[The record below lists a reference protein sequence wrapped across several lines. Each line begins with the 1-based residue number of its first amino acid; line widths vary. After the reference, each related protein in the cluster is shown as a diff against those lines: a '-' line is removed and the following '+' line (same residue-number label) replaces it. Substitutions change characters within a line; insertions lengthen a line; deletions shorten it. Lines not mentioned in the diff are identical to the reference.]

1 VAPASGVRIPAS
13 FTIQHGGPLTP
24 AVISVPTRVTIEL
37 QVRNLDS
44 HGHSIRVDA
53 PAARTVSVSPGASAS
68 ASVTGLANGSYRVLE
83 DGRAGARIVVGSQ
96 PGP

>member
-1 VAPASGVRIPAS
+1 VRIPAS

-24 AVISVPTRVTIEL
+24 AVISVPNGVTIEV

-44 HGHSIRVDA
+44 HPHSIRVDA
-53 PAARTVSVSPGASAS
+53 PAAHTESVSVPAGGGARM
-68 ASVTGLANGSYRVLE
+68 SVIGLANGSYRVLE

>member
-1 VAPASGVRIPAS
+1 VALASGVRIPAS

-24 AVISVPTRVTIEL
+24 AVISVPTGVTIEL

-83 DGRAGARIVVGSQ
+83 DGRAGVRIVVGSQ